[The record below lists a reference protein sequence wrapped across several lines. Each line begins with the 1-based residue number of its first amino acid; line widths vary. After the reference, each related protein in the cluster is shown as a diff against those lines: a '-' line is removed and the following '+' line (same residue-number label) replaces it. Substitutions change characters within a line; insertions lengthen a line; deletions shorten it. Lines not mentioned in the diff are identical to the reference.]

1 MIKRAVTLLFCCM
14 SIAATAIAL
23 SQQQQPFTPDSRPP
37 SRVLVNQPVDVP
49 MQLMNG
55 YPTIEVQVNGQGPFH
70 FGIETGAAFV
80 AITPQ
85 LATKL
90 ALKRTGG
97 PDNFPSYLLD
107 RISAGSASF
116 EGVPVYASRFRQ
128 AEIDGVLGLPI
139 YSNLLL
145 TLDYQNQRVRFA
157 PGELPAPNDLDIL
170 AMSHVGPF
178 WGIPIQVAG
187 QSYVA
192 VIDTRSPGTLNVTP
206 AMAGQL
212 KFAGELTVIG
222 VARGAGLPETQVRG
236 GQLDGD
242 MVVGRYSFLKPAVQ
256 VRALPPDFPQA
267 PVLGSTILQQ
277 FTVTL
282 DQKNQRVQL
291 SHTGNPVIQLP
302 PPTRRLAGPERTP
315 SGTPGTA
322 SVQSNK
328 TDAVHAEQSQGKNPV
343 RPITSP
349 TLRVEVDAL
358 NAAMVSAFKSD
369 PASVAKF
376 YTDDARILGGNQAH
390 HGREEVASYWAQAT
404 MFADWKLEAIEVGGS
419 ADAPWQLGRS
429 TVTSKSGRVM
439 ETYFVGILQR
449 QSDGSLKFYLDIYT
463 QSTGTIRF

>member
-1 MIKRAVTLLFCCM
+1 MIRRAVTLLFCCM
-14 SIAATAIAL
+14 SIAAAAIAL
-23 SQQQQPFTPDSRPP
+23 SQQQQPFTPESSPP
-37 SRVLVNQPVDVP
+37 GRVLVNQPVDVP
-49 MQLMNG
+49 MQMMNG
-55 YPTIEVQVNGQGPFH
+55 YPTIEVQVNGQGPFR

-97 PDNFPSYLLD
+97 PDDFPSYLLD
-107 RISAGSASF
+107 RVSAGSASF

-145 TLDYQNQRVRFA
+145 TLDYENQRMRFA
-157 PGELPAPNDLDIL
+157 QGELPAPNGLDIL

-187 QSYVA
+187 QSFVA
-192 VIDTRSPGTLNVTP
+192 VIDTRSPGTLSVTP
-206 AMAGQL
+206 AIAEQL
-212 KFAGELTVIG
+212 KFAGDLAVIG
-222 VARGAGLPETQVRG
+222 VARGAGLPDTQVRG

-242 MVVGRYSFLKPAVQ
+242 IVVGRYSFLKPAVH
-256 VRALPPDFPQA
+256 VRALPLDFPQA

-302 PPTRRLAGPERTP
+302 PPTRRLAGPEGTP

-322 SVQSNK
+322 SALTNK

-349 TLRVEVDAL
+349 TLRAEVEAL
-358 NAAMVSAFKSD
+358 NAAMVSAFRSD

-376 YTDDARILGGNQAH
+376 YTDDARILGGNQIH
-390 HGREEVASYWAQAT
+390 QGREEIVSYWAQAT
-404 MFADWKLEAIEVGGS
+404 MFSDWKLEAIEVGGS

-439 ETYFVGILQR
+439 ETNFVGILQR
-449 QSDGSLKFYLDIYT
+449 QKDGSLKFYLDIYT